1 MKLIVTPTE
10 LVLSAKQKVFSIKR
24 QFEEDQEE
32 DWHVISDA
40 IDLNFF
46 KDENNEYKAA
56 IYIVENAKRTDEFY
70 PLEVEVIK

>member
-1 MKLIVTPTE
+1 MLSTGQKL
-10 LVLSAKQKVFSIKR
+10 FSIKR

-46 KDENNEYKAA
+46 KDEDNEYKAA
-56 IYIVENAKRTDEFY
+56 IHVVDNGKRTNTFF